1 LLAAISNFYTQAPYI
16 GAMSKNRLTNALWRA
31 LGGVFGVAV
40 LISMAFALNR
50 LVTVTG
56 LTLT

>member
-1 LLAAISNFYTQAPYI
+1 
-16 GAMSKNRLTNALWRA
+16 MSKNRLTNALWRA

-40 LISMAFALNR
+40 LISMAFALYR